1 MGYPMAQNLQRKLP
15 PSDTLI
21 VYDVR
26 KEVVDRFVTEEK
38 EGGRGSKVVGAK
50 ALEEIVD
57 RADNI
62 ITMLPEPQHVRG
74 VYSTLVSSHK
84 PTASS
89 TSPKLFIDSS
99 TIDITTSLQI
109 SKQIPPSLGTFIDA
123 PVSGGVVGA
132 TAGTLTFMLGAPPSV
147 LPQATELL
155 SLMGGRILPCG
166 PPGSG
171 LAAKLA
177 NNYLLA
183 ISNIAVC
190 EAMNLGTRLGLDAN
204 VLKEVVNMSSG
215 RCWASEVNNP
225 LDKAKG
231 DFKGGFGIG
240 LMRKDLRLAMQAAE
254 EVGAKL
260 PFGEKTKEVYQRTE
274 EEGRECKGR
283 DFSVVYRWLGGKEK
297 NWR

>member
-1 MGYPMAQNLQRKLP
+1 
-15 PSDTLI
+15 
-21 VYDVR
+21 
-26 KEVVDRFVTEEK
+26 
-38 EGGRGSKVVGAK
+38 
-50 ALEEIVD
+50 
-57 RADNI
+57 
-62 ITMLPEPQHVRG
+62 
-74 VYSTLVSSHK
+74 
-84 PTASS
+84 
-89 TSPKLFIDSS
+89 
-99 TIDITTSLQI
+99 
-109 SKQIPPSLGTFIDA
+109 
-123 PVSGGVVGA
+123 
-132 TAGTLTFMLGAPPSV
+132 
-147 LPQATELL
+147 
-155 SLMGGRILPCG
+155 MGGRILPCG